1 VNLKYLLTIFLLFPA
16 LSYGQDM
23 AALNDSNISIR
34 YEEAIHIYAE
44 LDSVHEKAKLIKY
57 GLTDCGKPLHLF
69 VMSEDRLFDPVE
81 IRKQKKL
88 VLFINNGIHPGEPD
102 GIDASIRIAQE
113 YLTGRKKLPRNLVIC
128 IVPVFNIDGSLDRGS
143 CSRANQN
150 GPREYGFR
158 GNSKNLDLNRDFI
171 KMDAENTR
179 SLVKILREWDPDVF
193 LDTHVSNGADYP
205 YTMTLISTQ
214 HDKLGGVAGDFL
226 KYEMTPSLF
235 KLMKDAG
242 EEMIPYV
249 NTIRYDESP
258 HTGIYGFMEG
268 PRFASGYA
276 ALFGSLAFV
285 SETHMLKPFPKR
297 VNATITLIDAIIKYS
312 FTNST
317 RIYEARDNWRK
328 ELQDKAW
335 LPVSWATDS
344 TRYELV
350 DFKGYEAVTR
360 TSRVTGLPQLYYDQ
374 SKPWTQKIRFYDH
387 AMAVDSVKVPKHYVV
402 PQAWNEVVQR
412 LRINGVE
419 MTRLTTDSLI
429 EGEFYRINDFT
440 TAREPYEGHYLHSK
454 ITTSSVKRN
463 YQFYA
468 GDYLINTDQPAKR
481 YIVETLEPSAP
492 DSWFAWGFFD
502 AILHQ
507 KEWFSAYVFDPL
519 AEKLLEKDRSLK
531 EKFEKMK
538 KEDAAFASNSF
549 AQLYFIYRNSEY
561 FEDTFRLYPVARVH
575 W

>member
-1 VNLKYLLTIFLLFPA
+1 LNPKYLIIVFLLFSFHSQA
-16 LSYGQDM
+16 QDV
-23 AALNDSNISIR
+23 AALNASNISVT
-34 YEEAIHIYAE
+34 YDEAIRIYAR
-44 LDSVHEKAKLIKY
+44 LDSSHEKALLIKY

-69 VMSEDRLFDPVE
+69 VMSEDKLFDPVE

-88 VLFINNGIHPGEPD
+88 VLLINNGIHPGEPD

-113 YLTGRKKLPRNLVIC
+113 YLSGSKKLPRNVIIC
-128 IVPVFNIDGSLDRGS
+128 IVPVFNIDGSLDRGC

-150 GPREYGFR
+150 GPVEYGFR

-205 YTMTLISTQ
+205 YTMTMISTQ
-214 HDKLGGVAGDFL
+214 HDKLGGQAGDFL

-235 KLMKDAG
+235 KLMKEAG

-249 NTIRYDESP
+249 NTSKYDESP

-276 ALFGSLAFV
+276 AMFGCLAFV

-312 FTNST
+312 VTNSN
-317 RIYEARDNWRK
+317 RIYEARDNWRE
-328 ELQDKAW
+328 ELFKKSW

-344 TRYELV
+344 SRYELI
-350 DFKGYEAVTR
+350 DFKGYEAITR
-360 TSRVTGLPQLYYDQ
+360 PSKVTGLPQLYYDT
-374 SKPWTQKIRFYDH
+374 SKPWTQKIRHYDH
-387 AMAVDSVKVPKHYVV
+387 AVVVDSVKVPKYYIV
-402 PQAWNEVVQR
+402 PQAWAEIIER
-412 LRINGVE
+412 MRINGVE
-419 MTRLTTDSLI
+419 MTRLATDSII
-429 EGEFYRINDFT
+429 EGGFYRINDFT
-440 TAREPYEGHYLHSK
+440 TVREPYEGHYLHSK
-454 ITTSSVKRN
+454 ITTNSINLKN
-463 YQFYA
+463 QFYA

-481 YIVETLEPSAP
+481 YIVETLEPAAP

-507 KEWFSAYVFDPL
+507 KEWFSAYVFDPV
-519 AEKLLEKDRSLK
+519 AEEILEKDTSLR

-538 KEDAAFASNSF
+538 QQDAAFASNSF
-549 AQLYFIYRNSEY
+549 AQLYFIYRNSKY
-561 FEDTFRLYPVARVH
+561 FEDTFKLYPVARIP